1 MYKRIWMIVTFL
13 VIASLMVAACTQAED
28 AATPTPEVPV
38 APPADT
44 PVPPADTPAPPPEE
58 TPVETPEETAAETPE
73 ETPVETPEE
82 TPAEPTTG
90 EIDCMGAQS
99 GDTVTMLYQW
109 SGVEEENLNQILT
122 PLLDECGISIQA
134 ESTRDQAI
142 LDTRVQAGNP
152 PDIAFWNIVQ
162 VEQYQ
167 DSIVPVTDLGVNT
180 ANYPQFWQD
189 LGTVGGEWRAL
200 PVKSDIKTI
209 IWYSPINFD
218 AFGYEVPETWE
229 ELEALADQMVVDG
242 NVPWSMGF
250 ESGDATGWTGSDFI
264 QDIMLVQQGP
274 DYVHGIID
282 GSVPY
287 NDDGVRQA
295 WETYGQWAKDPQYT
309 VGGAQGTL
317 STSFQDAIF
326 LVFQDP
332 PQAMMVKQSGF
343 AGGLVEEQFPGLEY
357 GTDFDFF
364 QVPDAQGLQ
373 GGMDWMMAFNDT
385 PAVQAI
391 FSYLSSEMGG
401 MQWAEVGFDLTPNL
415 AGTGAYTNPLLEK
428 SGRFLAEAE
437 GFTPDIGDTIPGGFG
452 SAEWTGIIEYVN
464 DSQDL
469 DAILDRLADVQ
480 AQAVAE

>member
-1 MYKRIWMIVTFL
+1 MYKRIWMILTFL
-13 VIASLMVAACTQAED
+13 AIASLVVAACTPAEEV
-28 AATPTPEVPV
+28 TPTPEAPV
-38 APPADT
+38 A
-44 PVPPADTPAPPPEE
+44 PPADTPAPPPD
-58 TPVETPEETAAETPE
+58 TPA
-73 ETPVETPEE
+73 
-82 TPAEPTTG
+82 PAEPTEPPAEPTEPPAEPMETPTAPMEPTG
-90 EIDCMGAQS
+90 EIDCMGAQQ
-99 GDTVTMLYQW
+99 GDTVSMLYQW
-109 SGVEEENLNQILT
+109 SGVEEENLNQILR

-167 DSIVPVTDLGVNT
+167 DSIVPVSDLGVNT
-180 ANYPQFWQD
+180 ANYPEFWQD

-209 IWYSPINFD
+209 IWYSPINFE
-218 AFGYEVPETWE
+218 AFGYEVPETWD
-229 ELEALADQMVVDG
+229 ELEALADQMVEDG
-242 NVPWSMGF
+242 NIPWSMGF

-295 WETYGQWAKDPQYT
+295 WETYGRWAKDPQYT

-317 STSFQDAIF
+317 STRFLDAIY
-326 LVFQDP
+326 LVFDDP

-343 AGGLVEEQFPGLEY
+343 TGSEIQAQFPGLEY

-373 GGMDWMMAFNDT
+373 GGMDWMMAFNDS

-391 FSYLSSEMGG
+391 FAYMSSDLGG
-401 MQWAEVGFDLTPNL
+401 RQWAEVGFDLTPNL
-415 AGTGAYTNPLLEK
+415 AGAGTYRR
-428 SGRFLAEAE
+428 SGSRKGWRFL
-437 GFTPDIGDTIPGGFG
+437 
-452 SAEWTGIIEYVN
+452 S
-464 DSQDL
+464 
-469 DAILDRLADVQ
+469 
-480 AQAVAE
+480 